1 MEYAQHRRARTKKN
15 QANEIVRS
23 VREEQAEYIITYHG
37 EAVAVLLPIERA
49 WIQEGEQGA
58 LEAAQPGPETLN
70 DLAALRADIDRSWR
84 RKKTGAQLVR
94 EGRR

>member
-1 MEYAQHRRARTKKN
+1 MPSIGVRELKN

-37 EAVAVLLPIERA
+37 EAVAVLLPIDRALIEAGEQAALDAARPQTETLNELEALRTDIERA
-49 WIQEGEQGA
+49 WRQ
-58 LEAAQPGPETLN
+58 
-70 DLAALRADIDRSWR
+70 
-84 RKKTGAQLVR
+84 KKSGAQLVK

>member
-1 MEYAQHRRARTKKN
+1 MPNIGVRELKN

-37 EAVAVLLPIERA
+37 EAVAVLLPIDRA
-49 WIQEGEQGA
+49 LIEAGEQAA
-58 LEAAQPGPETLN
+58 LDAAQPQTETLSE
-70 DLAALRADIDRSWR
+70 LETLRAEIDRSWR
-84 RKKTGAQLVR
+84 QRKSGAQLVK